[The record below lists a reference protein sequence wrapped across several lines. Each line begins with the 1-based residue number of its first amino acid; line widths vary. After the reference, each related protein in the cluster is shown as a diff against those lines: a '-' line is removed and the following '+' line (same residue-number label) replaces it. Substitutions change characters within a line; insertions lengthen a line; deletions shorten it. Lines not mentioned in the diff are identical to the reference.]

1 MPDEAVA
8 PAAVALRGAA
18 DSGVKTKTPMAA
30 RARAEKISR
39 AVDFFM
45 EELRSMVG
53 ETNGVKERPEP
64 FRKKLAPGMDPV
76 PVVICE
82 P

>member
-1 MPDEAVA
+1 
-8 PAAVALRGAA
+8 
-18 DSGVKTKTPMAA
+18 
-30 RARAEKISR
+30 
-39 AVDFFM
+39 M

-53 ETNGVKERPEP
+53 ETKGVKERPEP